1 MAWQWNI
8 LGIPAQAPGT
18 VLLRAVALVS
28 PGLWLASG
36 KLSQNY
42 GKSPFLMG
50 KSTISMAIFNS
61 YVKLPEV
68 SFKCANVFHS
78 QTCDDDAPI
87 HQLLIDPT
95 PGVIDLYKFIESI

>member
-1 MAWQWNI
+1 MRLAMHVPSKNR
-8 LGIPAQAPGT
+8 LA
-18 VLLRAVALVS
+18 AVR
-28 PGLWLASG
+28 
-36 KLSQNY
+36 KE
-42 GKSPFLMG
+42 KG

-78 QTCDDDAPI
+78 QPCDDDAPI